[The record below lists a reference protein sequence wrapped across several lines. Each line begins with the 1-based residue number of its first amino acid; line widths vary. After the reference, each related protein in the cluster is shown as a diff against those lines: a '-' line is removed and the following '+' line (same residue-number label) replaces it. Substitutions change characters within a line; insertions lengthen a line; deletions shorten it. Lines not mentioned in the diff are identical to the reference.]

1 MYKSP
6 IEVIYDKAVH
16 KILKDAEERMMC
28 AVQQAVGYKVDKD
41 ELIKALRYDRSQYE
55 QGIRDG
61 IAQKAKWIPT
71 SERMPKDGQNVLFCD
86 IEDDIML
93 GYHIKGRP
101 DTHFSQD
108 GTFDDIK
115 NVKAW
120 MPLPEAHEEKEETE

>member
-1 MYKSP
+1 MQIVIDIPKEMYATLNNIPMGS
-6 IEVIYDKAVH
+6 ISVLEALYA
-16 KILKDAEERMMC
+16 
-28 AVQQAVGYKVDKD
+28 
-41 ELIKALRYDRSQYE
+41 IKNGTPLPR
-55 QGIRDG
+55 
-61 IAQKAKWIPT
+61 WI
-71 SERMPKDGQNVLFCD
+71 SVRERMPKDRQMVLFCD
-86 IEDDIML
+86 IEGDIKI

>member
-1 MYKSP
+1 MRLVINFPKEDYNNIEPFLNGEAIKGGFNLFKVLEIIKNGTPLPKS
-6 IEVIYDKAVH
+6 
-16 KILKDAEERMMC
+16 
-28 AVQQAVGYKVDKD
+28 Q
-41 ELIKALRYDRSQYE
+41 
-55 QGIRDG
+55 
-61 IAQKAKWIPT
+61 WIPVM
-71 SERMPKDGQNVLFCD
+71 ERMPEDGQNVLFCD

-120 MPLPEAHEEKEETE
+120 MPLPEAYEEKEETE